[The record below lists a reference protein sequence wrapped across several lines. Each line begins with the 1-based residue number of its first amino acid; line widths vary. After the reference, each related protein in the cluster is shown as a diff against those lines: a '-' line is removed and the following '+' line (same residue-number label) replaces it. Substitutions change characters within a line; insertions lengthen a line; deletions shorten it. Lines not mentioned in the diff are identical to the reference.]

1 MQTHAMTRREF
12 VSAAAAAAT
21 FGACAR
27 PSRAADAAPAA
38 PWPLY
43 AFGNAFRDKEL
54 AALEENCRLLKDLG
68 YAGIELHHN
77 PAALP
82 KALETL
88 DRHGLK
94 LSGVY
99 ATPKVEDAPPADW
112 DAWIRLL
119 KGRDTRIELGLTS
132 KAFKASDPAADEKGV
147 AWLKAVSDLCA
158 DSGPV
163 VSVYPHA
170 GFWTERC
177 EDGVRLAKAVA
188 RKNVGTHFNLVHWQW
203 VQPAKPAGQVLA
215 EAKPHLLAVTINGL
229 KGPAEKRQAI
239 RPLDDSD
246 LDLAAFLAEV
256 KRVGF
261 AGPVGLQCYSVK
273 EPPEEHLKRSM
284 EAWRKLTAGL

>member
-1 MQTHAMTRREF
+1 MRTPPLTRRDF
-12 VSAAAAAAT
+12 LASASAAAAA
-21 FGACAR
+21 FACTR
-27 PSRAADAAPAA
+27 PSRSAEAT

-43 AFGNAFRDKEL
+43 AFGNAFKDKEL
-54 AALEENCRLLKDLG
+54 ATLDDNCRLLKDLG

-112 DAWIRLL
+112 DGWIRLL

-132 KAFKASDPAADEKGV
+132 KTFKPSDPAADGKGV

-177 EDGVRLAKAVA
+177 EDGVRLAKAAA

-215 EAKPHLLAVTINGL
+215 EARSHLFAVTVNGL

-261 AGPVGLQCYSVK
+261 AGPAGLQCYGVQ
-273 EPPEEHLKRSM
+273 EPPAEHLKRSM